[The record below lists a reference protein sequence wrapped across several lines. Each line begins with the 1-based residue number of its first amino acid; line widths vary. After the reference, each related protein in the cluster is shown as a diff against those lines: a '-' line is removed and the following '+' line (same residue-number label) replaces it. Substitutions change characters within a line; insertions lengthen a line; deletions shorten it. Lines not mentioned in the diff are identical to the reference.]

1 MWTSCERPRYS
12 TKYSHFNADN
22 FCRTSLS
29 LCVVCVWR
37 FFSFI
42 NRSTLFSSVYCQTLP
57 KFKLP
62 NGWVKLFA
70 LLAGFG
76 GKAFCCIVAG
86 NPNALTPAVVVDC
99 CIVGILPNGGAPGA
113 DWYCIGTPAPN
124 ETVVFIALAAIICGT
139 YWLLAGWI
147 VWLNWPMGGPW
158 PYNASILSLVSFAF
172 SFSVGIWL
180 KKSCSSWASDVMLV
194 GFVGFGVADGVAFD
208 AIEPFFSFAFELI
221 GALRKQLKTSL
232 CSAAVFLLSTVAV
245 QAAVGDDSPSK
256 SELNKFESLAELF
269 SLDVELLLTIRDDVF
284 GLLELFCKIKMGY
297 QMKCA

>member
-1 MWTSCERPRYS
+1 
-12 TKYSHFNADN
+12 
-22 FCRTSLS
+22 
-29 LCVVCVWR
+29 
-37 FFSFI
+37 
-42 NRSTLFSSVYCQTLP
+42 
-57 KFKLP
+57 
-62 NGWVKLFA
+62 
-70 LLAGFG
+70 
-76 GKAFCCIVAG
+76 
-86 NPNALTPAVVVDC
+86 
-99 CIVGILPNGGAPGA
+99 
-113 DWYCIGTPAPN
+113 
-124 ETVVFIALAAIICGT
+124 
-139 YWLLAGWI
+139 
-147 VWLNWPMGGPW
+147 
-158 PYNASILSLVSFAF
+158 
-172 SFSVGIWL
+172 
-180 KKSCSSWASDVMLV
+180 MLV